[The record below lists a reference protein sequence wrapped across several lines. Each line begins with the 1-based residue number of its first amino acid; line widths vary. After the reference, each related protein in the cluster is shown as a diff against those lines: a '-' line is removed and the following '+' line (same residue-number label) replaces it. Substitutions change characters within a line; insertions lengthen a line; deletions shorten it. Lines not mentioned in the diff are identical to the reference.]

1 MPLAPVPVPR
11 RFEGR
16 SVVVTGAGTGFGAE
30 IAVRAAQEGA
40 RAVGV
45 HYRSSVEGAK
55 RTADRVAAE
64 GSTPVL
70 LQADI
75 VDWEQIKAMADA
87 AFERLDGV
95 DVLVNNVGDVA
106 REQMSWRDITEE
118 SIDHVLGVDIKG
130 TMLCVHEFGAR
141 MLDQGHGSIV
151 NIGST
156 VIVRGSARA
165 PQYAAAKYGILG
177 LTKSYAHAFAPTV
190 RVNVFAPGFIETEAT
205 LGRRDWQS
213 GRGDQLRSL
222 TPMRRIPGPAEL
234 AGTALF
240 LGDRRRLAHDR
251 RLHGRGRRLQH
262 GGRLT
267 MAGPHPR
274 DLGLAEARALVQ
286 RAVDKAEQLGLRGA
300 VAVVGAT
307 GTLLTA
313 SRMDAGGPGGMT
325 RARSKAWISATQQIP
340 SSEHL
345 HRMTTIAPPV
355 ASGFA
360 QASPEALF
368 PGAGG
373 MPISVDG
380 VVVAGI
386 AASGATVSPF
396 FPADADPRVLSA
408 DGRPANPEDLLIA
421 YALGIPYAGQHG
433 DDQKRWEQRF
443 GDLVVDPADS
453 LGTAPAPPASRQ
465 AQLDWAKA
473 LCDAAMDAAA
483 RRGIRVAVAV
493 VDRGGDPIQQDLMD
507 GAPAGGVAV
516 AQAVAGAAALFNC
529 ASGDLGSLFGP
540 ADAVAALVVP
550 PVLSV
555 PGGLP
560 VRDAG
565 CVVAGLGVG
574 GGGSA
579 ICEDIARSALAAS

>member
-1 MPLAPVPVPR
+1 MPLAPVPLPR
-11 RFEGR
+11 RFQGR

-75 VDWEQIKAMADA
+75 VNWEQITAMADA

-95 DVLVNNVGDVA
+95 NVLVNNVGDVA
-106 REQMSWRDITEE
+106 REQMSWRDITAE
-118 SIDHVLGVDIKG
+118 SIDHVLAVNIKG
-130 TMLCVHEFGAR
+130 TLLCVHEFGSR
-141 MLDQGHGSIV
+141 MLDQGHGAII

-222 TPMRRIPGPAEL
+222 TPMGRIPGPGR
-234 AGTALF
+234 AGGHGSLPR
-240 LGDRRRLAHDR
+240 DRRRLAHDR
-251 RLHGRGRRLQH
+251 RVHGRGRRLQH
-262 GGRLT
+262 GRSVN
-267 MAGPHPR
+267 GPHPR

-286 RAVDKAEQLGLRGA
+286 RAVNKAEQLGLRGA
-300 VAVVGAT
+300 IAVVGAT

-313 SRMDAGGPGGMT
+313 SRMDAGGPGGMA

-340 SSEHL
+340 SAEHL

-355 ASGFA
+355 AAGFA
-360 QASPEALF
+360 LASPEALF

-373 MPISVDG
+373 MPVSVDG
-380 VVVAGI
+380 VVVAGL

-421 YALGIPYAGQHG
+421 YALGLPYAGQHG
-433 DDQKRWEQRF
+433 DDQKRWEERF
-443 GDLVVDPADS
+443 GDLVIDPAES
-453 LGTAPAPPASRQ
+453 LGLAPAPRATRQ
-465 AQLDWAKA
+465 AQLGWAKG
-473 LCDAAMDAAA
+473 LCDAVMATASD
-483 RRGIRVAVAV
+483 RGVHVAVSV
-493 VDRGGDPIQQDLMD
+493 VDGGGDPIQQDLMD
-507 GAPAGGVAV
+507 GGPAGAVAV
-516 AQAVAGAAALFNC
+516 AQAVASAAALFDC
-529 ASGDLGSLFGP
+529 DSGDLKSRFGA
-540 ADAVAALVVP
+540 ADAVATLVVP
-550 PVLSV
+550 PVLGV

-565 CVVAGLGVG
+565 RVVAGLGVG
-574 GGGSA
+574 GGDPA
-579 ICEDIARSALAAS
+579 VCEKIARTALAAA